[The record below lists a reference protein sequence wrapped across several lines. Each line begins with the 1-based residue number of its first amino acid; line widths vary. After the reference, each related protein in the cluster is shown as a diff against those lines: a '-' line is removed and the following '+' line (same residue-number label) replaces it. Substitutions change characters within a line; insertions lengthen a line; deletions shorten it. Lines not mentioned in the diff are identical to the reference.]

1 MINLDV
7 KQTNLGNILI
17 VDDQP
22 DNLRILDQMLTEK
35 GYLVRKAING
45 NLALQS
51 AQSSPPDL
59 ILLDILMPELDGY
72 EVCQKLK
79 SNSET
84 QEIPV
89 IFISALDEIFNKIK
103 AFEVGGV
110 DYIEKPFQVEEVVA
124 RIKNQLTIQQQKKQ
138 LQAEIIKRKETEEI
152 LYQSRALINSVVNSS
167 LDGIAAVQSVREVTG
182 NICDFRCVLVNPI
195 LTNLLGIKKENLI
208 GKLIVKRLLK
218 RLNSDLFDKFIQLVE
233 TGEPLAQDI
242 YLQKNN
248 QTYCYH
254 FIAVKLGDGFAIT
267 IRDITQRK
275 IMELNLQETNKLLQ
289 KRSLELESMNKELTA
304 FSFSLSHD
312 LKAPL
317 TNVYMLTDILQQ
329 EYSYLLDKEGKEFLT
344 LIDYSAKK
352 MNQIL
357 EDLMVLSDL
366 KERTL
371 NMTKV
376 DLASLVKY
384 IFQQL
389 KMKHP
394 EQNAELIIPSEIYAI
409 CDQRMLK
416 IALDHLVNNA
426 WKYSA
431 KKEKIIIEFGA
442 FLTKDYISEDQI
454 IFAQCPV
461 IPPIGGEI
469 TGLVDDNV
477 DVIYFVRDYGVGFD
491 IEKAD
496 NLFTPFQRFHSDE
509 KFEGTGM
516 GLSTVQRIIHRHGGS
531 VWAESKINQ
540 GTTFYFTLSLPQ
552 L

>member
-1 MINLDV
+1 MSNLEV
-7 KQTNLGNILI
+7 KQTKLGNILI

-59 ILLDILMPELDGY
+59 ILLDIMMPELDGY
-72 EVCQKLK
+72 EVCKKLK
-79 SNSET
+79 KNSQT
-84 QEIPV
+84 VEIPV
-89 IFISALDEIFNKIK
+89 IFISALDQTFNKIQ

-110 DYIEKPFQVEEVVA
+110 DYIEKPFQEEEVIA
-124 RIKNQLTIQQQKKQ
+124 RIKNQLTIQQQKRL
-138 LQAEIIKRKETEEI
+138 LQSEIIKRQET
-152 LYQSRALINSVVNSS
+152 
-167 LDGIAAVQSVREVTG
+167 
-182 NICDFRCVLVNPI
+182 
-195 LTNLLGIKKENLI
+195 
-208 GKLIVKRLLK
+208 
-218 RLNSDLFDKFIQLVE
+218 
-233 TGEPLAQDI
+233 
-242 YLQKNN
+242 
-248 QTYCYH
+248 
-254 FIAVKLGDGFAIT
+254 
-267 IRDITQRK
+267 
-275 IMELNLQETNKLLQ
+275 ELNLQETNKLLQ
-289 KRSLELESMNKELTA
+289 KRSLELESINKELTA

-329 EYSYLLDKEGKEFLT
+329 EYSHLLDQEGKDFLN

-352 MNQIL
+352 MNHIL

-376 DLASLVKY
+376 DLVSLVKH
-384 IFQQL
+384 IFQKL

-394 EQNAELIIPSEIYAI
+394 EQNAELIIPSEIQAI

-416 IALDHLVNNA
+416 IALDHLVSNA

-431 KKEKIIIEFGA
+431 KKEDFTIEFGA
-442 FLTKDYISEDQI
+442 FLTKDYIREDQI
-454 IFAQCPV
+454 IFAQCPIV
-461 IPPIGGEI
+461 PPLVAEI
-469 TGLVDDNV
+469 TRVEDNNSEI
-477 DVIYFVRDYGVGFD
+477 IYFVRDYGVGFD
-491 IEKAD
+491 IENAD
-496 NLFTPFQRFHSDE
+496 NLFMPFQRFHSDE

-531 VWAESKINQ
+531 VWAESKVNK
-540 GTTFYFTLSLPQ
+540 GSTFYFSLSLPQ
-552 L
+552 LN